1 MMRYFI
7 YTGWKFKVISLLVLL
22 SMSIFHVCCS
32 NDSKMMSGVLI
43 SSFTV
48 WSGGQK
54 IDAVVDNEQQ
64 KIVINGI
71 EDGNQITNIDYALT
85 SGVTLYPDPHSFL
98 NNWKKEMNFIAR
110 TTDKQ
115 KVYTIVL
122 KDYEKPLN
130 NAVKI
135 NLNERKQQ
143 IMLVGGDMERSQF
156 FLQKAANPEEV
167 ARWCFKDINFDVC
180 RVSYDKKQELEEGK
194 KNLDFYG
201 DAIKSMQLLRAV
213 NPDIQFWATMKSD
226 YNGYNNENNLP
237 DWICDYKPT
246 TRFDC
251 EKYAIFLADYLE
263 YMQQHGIA
271 IKYLAVAKEWVGVIN
286 AERAERIIVKLNEEC
301 STRGV
306 TKPLYVDPASW
317 GITQG
322 VNFIKSA
329 EEIGS
334 LDLYYGF
341 STHNLNGNEFD
352 KFLYEAFVDEA
363 NKHRKYAFADET
375 GIGSGGRTNGEEP
388 ETLEAL
394 LDAYREKTEYY
405 KDGIQGEILF
415 EPFSRGVNSETRAVY
430 FKKGEQ
436 AKRMRS
442 YYVMKTFVN
451 GIAGKDMYYVPVHM
465 YSVKPEVHV
474 MAFVND
480 EELFLALI
488 NRGQDELEDLTVL
501 WEGVSSHEK
510 AEQTIFD
517 ISLPIEG
524 QKGELDITDSS
535 LTMGLPSESI
545 TFLKIQ
551 L

>member
-7 YTGWKFKVISLLVLL
+7 YAGWRFKMVSLLILL
-22 SMSIFHVCCS
+22 SMSMFHVCCS
-32 NDSKMMSGVLI
+32 NDNKMMNEVLI

-48 WSGGQK
+48 WSGEQK
-54 IDAVVDNEQQ
+54 IDAVIDNEQQ
-64 KIVINGI
+64 KIMISGI
-71 EDGNQITNIDYALT
+71 EDGNQITNIEYALT
-85 SGVTLYPDPHSFL
+85 SGVTFYPEPHTFL
-98 NNWKKEMNFIAR
+98 NNWKKEMNLVAR
-110 TTDKQ
+110 TTDNQ

-130 NAVKI
+130 NALKI
-135 NLNERKQQ
+135 KLDERKQQ

-156 FLQKAANPEEV
+156 FLQKAAVPEEI
-167 ARWCFKDINFDVC
+167 AQWCFQDIHFDVC

-194 KNLDFYG
+194 KNLAFYE
-201 DAIKSMQLLRAV
+201 DAVKSMQLLRRV

-251 EKYAIFLADYLE
+251 DKYAIFLADYLE
-263 YMQQHGIA
+263 YMQQNGVA

-286 AERAERIIVKLNEEC
+286 AERARQIIVRLNKEC
-301 STRGV
+301 VARDV
-306 TKPLYVDPASW
+306 VKPLYVDPASW

-341 STHNLNGNEFD
+341 STHNLNNNEHD
-352 KFLYEAFVDEA
+352 KVLYETFVAEA
-363 NKHRKYAFADET
+363 NKYQKYAFADET
-375 GIGSGGRTNGEEP
+375 GTGSGGRTNGEEP
-388 ETLEAL
+388 ETLAAL
-394 LDAYREKTEYY
+394 LDAYQEKTEYY

-415 EPFSRGVNSETRAVY
+415 EPFSRGVNSETRAIY
-430 FKKGEQ
+430 FKKEEQ

-442 YYVMKTFVN
+442 YYVMQTFVN
-451 GIAGKDMYYVPVHM
+451 GIAGKDMYYVPAHI
-465 YSVKPEVHV
+465 YNVKPEVHV

-480 EELFLALI
+480 DELFLALI
-488 NRGQDELEDLTVL
+488 NRSQDDLEGLSVL
-501 WEGVSSHEK
+501 WEGAFSHEK
-510 AEQTIFD
+510 AEQTQFD

-524 QKGELDITDSS
+524 QKEELDITDNS
-535 LTMGLPSESI
+535 LVISLSSESI